1 MKFIRTKIP
10 DIILCKPAIYKDERG
25 YFFESFKK
33 DKFENFIGEAV
44 NFCQDNE
51 AKSSK
56 GVLRGLHYQLP
67 PYAQAKLVRVI
78 KGKVLDIAVDLRKN
92 SATFGQFLSLELSE
106 DNKEQ
111 LYIPKG
117 FAHGYVVLSDEAV
130 FSYKVD
136 NYYNKKSERGIMY
149 NDDDLQIDW
158 KLPLKELIISD
169 KDKNQPI
176 FKKADVFNNNFNRL
190 DD

>member
-33 DKFENFIGEAV
+33 DKFESFIGEAV

-136 NYYNKKSERGIMY
+136 NYYNKKSERGIIY
-149 NDDDLQIDW
+149 NDDDLRIDW

>member
-33 DKFENFIGEAV
+33 DKFESFIGEAV